1 MKNQM
6 SDKSDLVYSTV
17 HSFYKYD
24 DINKFDKLSVRLKQ
38 SKHLNRFCSLKSRNE
53 NTKETRVNNK
63 ARKNKGVGYSLRIK

>member
-38 SKHLNRFCSLKSRNE
+38 SKH
-53 NTKETRVNNK
+53 
-63 ARKNKGVGYSLRIK
+63 